1 MFDVVKQIC
10 VVRLDAFWSWNVTMF
25 SPLNSVDMETRP
37 LNSVDM
43 DTDEA
48 GKPIILNRI

>member
-1 MFDVVKQIC
+1 
-10 VVRLDAFWSWNVTMF
+10 MF

-37 LNSVDM
+37 LNSVDT

-48 GKPIILNRI
+48 GKPIILHRI